1 MRRAYQRLRCSP
13 LERKPSVG
21 APSLGIALGV
31 PEPLHVH
38 DALRFIDAVSDEIGG
53 AHEAPRFRAAP
64 ENAAT

>member
-1 MRRAYQRLRCSP
+1 
-13 LERKPSVG
+13 
-21 APSLGIALGV
+21 V